1 MKIKKDETKIE
12 RVREKIMENALDI
25 IAGKGLEGLTMRG
38 LAAKSQMTAAN
49 LYNFFSSKDE
59 IYIYIIIRGFEML
72 HADLKNAFDSQENPI
87 ARIRAM
93 IDAYM
98 DFGTNHKKYYDV
110 MFTRPTLK
118 DNDYVGTSLEKISKI
133 ESRLSMEITG
143 LALQAAKSL
152 TGNDAD
158 DEMLRQQLIKIW
170 SLIHGL
176 ITLKNSHA
184 VNYVTPS
191 PDLAYKNIIDEFI
204 SSLNSAY
211 PPALNKV
218 LPPKP

>member
-1 MKIKKDETKIE
+1 
-12 RVREKIMENALDI
+12 MENALDI

-98 DFGTNHKKYYDV
+98 DFGTNHEKYYDV

-158 DEMLRQQLIKIW
+158 DEMLQQQMIKTW

-184 VNYVTPS
+184 VNYLTPS

-211 PPALNKV
+211 PQH
-218 LPPKP
+218 